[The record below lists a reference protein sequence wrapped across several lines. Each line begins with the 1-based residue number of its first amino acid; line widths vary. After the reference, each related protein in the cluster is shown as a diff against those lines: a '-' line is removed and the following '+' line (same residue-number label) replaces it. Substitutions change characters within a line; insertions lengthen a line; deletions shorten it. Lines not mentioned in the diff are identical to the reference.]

1 MTLFIIGLII
11 FCCGII
17 CRLIIFYAEK
27 QNNENKYK
35 IEINSETKTKR
46 FGVNVSLSHP

>member
-11 FCCGII
+11 FCCEII

-27 QNNENKYK
+27 QYGEKRPK
-35 IEINSETKTKR
+35 FAANSETETS
-46 FGVNVSLSHP
+46 GLE

>member
-27 QNNENKYK
+27 QNSENKYK
-35 IEINSETKTKR
+35 IEINSETETKT
-46 FGVNVSLSHP
+46 GGLE

>member
-17 CRLIIFYAEK
+17 CRFIIFYAEK
-27 QNNENKYK
+27 QNSENKYK
-35 IEINSETKTKR
+35 IEIEINSETETKTKT
-46 FGVNVSLSHP
+46 GGLG